1 MKKLHFLDLKK
12 ANGGDNEAKS
22 LAKEVL
28 SPASLKKLR
37 GGATIQ
43 TNLQSSC
50 DAVCLPPGYSYCS
63 CYTNLA

>member
-1 MKKLHFLDLKK
+1 MKKLNFLDLKK

-37 GGATIQ
+37 GGTIK